1 MKYFKKIILVLIFLF
16 PVSKSFG
23 EMVTHVQTNT
33 FLDGPYTAAD
43 DGDENENN
51 DLQSRVL
58 NGIHFNADGTKL
70 FTSYNMKPQLD
81 GTNDTFQYIHEYNLS
96 TPYDI
101 STRTYAGNDERCELG
116 SGSDGHSGSQA
127 HDLEFSNDGMK
138 LFTSDKTTDIL
149 FRFDLTSPYD
159 VSTCSYVY
167 ETTTVDT
174 PELQNGSN
182 AGTKGNNTRLQGF
195 EIFLAPDLDS
205 FQQTFF
211 A

>member
-1 MKYFKKIILVLIFLF
+1 MNFLKKIIILLIFLF
-16 PVSKSFG
+16 PISHSYG
-23 EMVTHVQTNT
+23 EMVTYVQTNT

-70 FTSYNMKPQLD
+70 FTSYNMKPKLD
-81 GTNDTFQYIHEYNLS
+81 NTKDTFQYIHEYNLS

-116 SGSDGHSGSQA
+116 SGSDGHTGDQA

-138 LFTSDKTTDIL
+138 LFTSDKTNDIL
-149 FRFDLTSPYD
+149 FRFD
-159 VSTCSYVY
+159 
-167 ETTTVDT
+167 
-174 PELQNGSN
+174 
-182 AGTKGNNTRLQGF
+182 
-195 EIFLAPDLDS
+195 
-205 FQQTFF
+205 
-211 A
+211 